1 MGVGGFGFLA
11 GLTSVGVAVMVAG
24 LTLNGHV
31 GGGLTGIWASLLA
44 FHVVQLSGVIYHH
57 LRLGPLATTKNQKA
71 RRRKGAREEASGGG
85 SGRSGGDDLTCITLP
100 AAGGSAMQA
109 AGTEVC
115 VISEDE
121 QRYDELKTEGAAV
134 VKKRAEMKEL
144 YEKAVRASVASEGY
158 FRYNQ
163 LKEEGEK
170 VLARR
175 AELKALYEDAVRDIG
190 DMVRAQK
197 RTSLQGLLLNRIKG
211 STISRLR

>member
-57 LRLGPLATTKNQKA
+57 LRLGPLATTKHQKA

-100 AAGGSAMQA
+100 AAGG
-109 AGTEVC
+109 
-115 VISEDE
+115 
-121 QRYDELKTEGAAV
+121 
-134 VKKRAEMKEL
+134 
-144 YEKAVRASVASEGY
+144 
-158 FRYNQ
+158 
-163 LKEEGEK
+163 
-170 VLARR
+170 
-175 AELKALYEDAVRDIG
+175 
-190 DMVRAQK
+190 
-197 RTSLQGLLLNRIKG
+197 
-211 STISRLR
+211 